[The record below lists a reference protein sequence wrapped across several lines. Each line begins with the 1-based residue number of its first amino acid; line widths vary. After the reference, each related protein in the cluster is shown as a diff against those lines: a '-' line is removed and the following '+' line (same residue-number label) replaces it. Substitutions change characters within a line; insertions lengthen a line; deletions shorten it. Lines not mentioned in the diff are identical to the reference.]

1 MGEELL
7 HVPDRLLSPLVRD
20 RKDEELRPVSRAEAL
35 NRIAAKL
42 EQVASE
48 SGPCLCRLKNRI
60 AP

>member
-20 RKDEELRPVSRAEAL
+20 RKDEELRPVSWAEAL

-42 EQVASE
+42 DRSRRSPGRVYAV
-48 SGPCLCRLKNRI
+48 
-60 AP
+60 